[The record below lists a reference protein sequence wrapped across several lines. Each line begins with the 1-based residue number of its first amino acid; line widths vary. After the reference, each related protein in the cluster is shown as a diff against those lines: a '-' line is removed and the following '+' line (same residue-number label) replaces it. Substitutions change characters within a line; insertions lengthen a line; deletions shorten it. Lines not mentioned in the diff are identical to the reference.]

1 MNFTRAAR
9 TGRPPLTRRNISF
22 EGETRG
28 LVRAGLVTGRHVAS
42 LEKQN
47 GKCRKATD

>member
-1 MNFTRAAR
+1 MSFTRAAR

-22 EGETRG
+22 KGETRG
-28 LVRAGLVTGRHVAS
+28 LFTERHLAS

-47 GKCRKATD
+47 GK